1 MADAVVALTDVG
13 IKLMKKN
20 DAGQYEMLVPVVKIP
35 DTGGTP
41 SKLEVTTLDSK
52 YKQYTSDRPDTPT
65 FDFEYNHTEANYSA
79 VNGYVSLT
87 ESKDFLIVYQ
97 DGSGEHFQGTGAT
110 WIGGY
115 SAGQA
120 GKCTLA
126 VNVSS
131 HDHVASTSTM
141 VATTTTP

>member
-1 MADAVVALTDVG
+1 MADANVIALTDIG

-20 DAGQYEMLVPVVKIP
+20 DAGQYEKLVSVVKVP

-41 SKLEVTTLDSK
+41 NKLEVTTLDSE
-52 YKQYTSDRPDTPT
+52 YKQYVSDRPDTPT
-65 FDFEYNHTEANYSA
+65 YDFEYNHTEANYTA
-79 VNGYVSLT
+79 VSGYVSLKT
-87 ESKDFLIVYQ
+87 PKDFLIVYQ
-97 DGSGEHFQGTGAT
+97 DGSGEHFVGTGAT
-110 WIGGY
+110 WISGY

-131 HDHVASTSTM
+131 HDHVADTSTM
-141 VATTTTP
+141 IAA